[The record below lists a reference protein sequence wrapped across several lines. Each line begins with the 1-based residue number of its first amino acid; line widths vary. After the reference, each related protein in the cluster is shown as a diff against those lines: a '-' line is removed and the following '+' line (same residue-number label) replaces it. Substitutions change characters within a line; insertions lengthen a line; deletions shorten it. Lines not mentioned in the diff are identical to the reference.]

1 MQQEVAGLYEIEEKI
16 GEGGGG
22 IVYLGQHIRLK
33 KSIVLKADKRK
44 LNAGEATLRREVDL
58 LKNLSQTYI
67 PQVYD
72 YVEEGDTVY
81 TVMDYIEGESLD
93 KRIARG
99 ALPSQ
104 AELVQWACQL
114 LEALVYLHSCPPHG
128 ILHGDIKPANIMQR
142 PNGDIC
148 LIDFN
153 IALALGEDGAVK
165 VGFSRGYASPEHYGA
180 DYIRENRAAAIG
192 SESITADLKKRRGK
206 KRSQGQLGTKVQAQS
221 ETVVID
227 ENRAGSATERLNEA
241 DAVRTEIID
250 AAETETNNAAE
261 TEIIHAAGTKIIHIA
276 ETGTGNAAWLA
287 SEAGKHSEFQTAQ
300 KNSGVS
306 SSPNST
312 GGRKRLLLDAR
323 SDIYCLGA
331 TLYHLISG
339 KCPESD
345 ARNVVPLGSEI
356 CSPAISAILQ
366 KAMAPHPQDRY
377 QSAQEMLEAFCLL
390 HKTDPRAVKHRRRMF
405 TSAAVLAGIFLLG
418 GAATLLGMRQMEQ
431 RQHALVLAEY
441 SANALSQGNVTEAV
455 EKALEAIPH
464 EKNIWNAPVTAQ
476 AQKALADALGVYDLF
491 AGFTVLDNLPLP
503 SAPFDFSISPQG
515 SRMAVVYAYETAVF
529 DLESGKKC
537 AAFPIKT
544 SALSDC
550 LFLDES
556 RIVYAGK
563 DGVCAYD
570 VDLGKTLWTAEEA
583 NILSVSADKKIVAAI
598 NGTAEYAIFYDSAT
612 GGKIAERS
620 FEGLHLSI
628 PVNDIF
634 ADAKNYIF
642 SLNMDGSMLAISF
655 DNGSLYILDQNT
667 PDNDLTLCK
676 ESDYTRF
683 CGGFCGKYFAFT
695 AEKSNEMQFELVDVQ
710 KAAYV
715 ADFSSKDKIL
725 LQVDEAGIYL
735 VNLGLLVQMDP
746 DSLQEIQLAHTEGA
760 KITAFYVGEEY
771 ALVATENQDYA
782 FYDRGANKI
791 SGGSLT
797 ENAEF
802 ALLAPNYA
810 LLANRNEASV
820 RLLKLEN
827 HEQAQFLT
835 YDARYPHDEARVS
848 ADRSQVML
856 FSYQGFRIYDMQGNL
871 VAETS
876 LPDAKSI
883 YDQQFRRT
891 KDGSY
896 LEVIWYDGMRRCYN
910 ATDGTLITEE
920 SGEAPDKDLYE
931 EFHTKDY
938 RVESSLHTAP
948 KVYGRSSGKLLKSL
962 ESDDYLTYVTQT
974 GEYLVTEYIAT
985 SGERYGLLLDRNL
998 ETVAY
1003 LPGLCDVLGE
1013 DMSETV
1019 FVFDCEGGNLRQCRL
1034 YSLQELIALGE
1045 SYKKQ

>member
-1 MQQEVAGLYEIEEKI
+1 MQQEIAGLYEIEKKI

-22 IVYLGQHIRLK
+22 VVYLGQHIRLK

-44 LNAGEATLRREVDL
+44 LNVGEAALRREVDL
-58 LKNLSQTYI
+58 LKNLNQTYI

-180 DYIRENRAAAIG
+180 DYIRENRAAAVDPN
-192 SESITADLKKRRGK
+192 SITTDLKKRWGK
-206 KRSQGQLGTKVQAQS
+206 KNGAGRKKQPQDRTGTKVQAQS
-221 ETVVID
+221 ETVVMD
-227 ENRAGSATERLNEA
+227 VNG
-241 DAVRTEIID
+241 
-250 AAETETNNAAE
+250 AETETSNATGTEIMNATETKTIRAAE
-261 TEIIHAAGTKIIHIA
+261 
-276 ETGTGNAAWLA
+276 N
-287 SEAGKHSEFQTAQ
+287 SSHS
-300 KNSGVS
+300 S

-312 GGRKRLLLDAR
+312 GTTKEGKRLLLDAR

-339 KCPESD
+339 KRPESD

-405 TSAAVLAGIFLLG
+405 TSTAVLAGIFLFG

-455 EKALEAIPH
+455 EKALEAIPQ
-464 EKNIWNAPVTAQ
+464 EENIWNAPVTAQ

-503 SAPFDFSISPQG
+503 GAPFDFSISPQG

-537 AAFPIKT
+537 AVFPVKT

-556 RIVYAGK
+556 LIVYAGK
-563 DGVCAYD
+563 DGVCVYD

-598 NGTAEYAIFYDSAT
+598 NGTAEYAVFYNSAT
-612 GGKIAERS
+612 GEKIAERS

-642 SLNMDGSMLAISF
+642 SLNADGSMLAISF
-655 DNGSLYILDQNT
+655 HNGGLYILDQNA
-667 PDNDLTLCK
+667 PDNDLILYE

-683 CGGFCGKYFAFT
+683 SGGFCGKYFAFT
-695 AEKSNEMQFELVDVQ
+695 AEKSSEVQFGLVDVQ

-715 ADFSSKDKIL
+715 ASFSNKDKIL
-725 LQVDEAGIYL
+725 LQADEAGIYL
-735 VNLGLLVQMDP
+735 ANLGLLVQIDP
-746 DSLQEIQLAHTEGA
+746 DSLQEIELAHTEGA
-760 KITAFYVGEEY
+760 KITAFCVREEY
-771 ALVATENQDYA
+771 ALVATENHDYI

-791 SGGSLT
+791 SGGNLT

-810 LLANRNEASV
+810 LLANRNETSM
-820 RLLKLEN
+820 RLLKMEN

-848 ADRSQVML
+848 ADRSRVML

-871 VAETS
+871 VAEAS
-876 LPDAKSI
+876 LPDAKFI

-891 KDGSY
+891 KDNSY

-920 SGEAPDKDLYE
+920 SGEMPDKDLYE
-931 EFHTKDY
+931 EFYTKDY